1 MGNFVV
7 TTVIGEGSEQES
19 DRVTDAEPAVS
30 MTCWGVD
37 GVVVAMAR
45 PRCFFPPRL
54 EAPSLVLNSLVS
66 EATRDSVGCGE

>member
-1 MGNFVV
+1 M
-7 TTVIGEGSEQES
+7 
-19 DRVTDAEPAVS
+19 TDAEPAVS